1 MCLCVWE
8 CSLGDLVSCS
18 KSSGNK
24 LPETV
29 GGALHSLWDDW
40 CREWSLPRWLQL
52 EAEGRGGRLGRP
64 GWPDRAR
71 LIKQDLGEGR
81 PGRVVLA
88 GGG

>member
-1 MCLCVWE
+1 MSGSAAWE
-8 CSLGDLVSCS
+8 TLSPAVNLAE
-18 KSSGNK
+18 NK

-40 CREWSLPRWLQL
+40 RREWSLPRWLEL